1 MMNIVLSENK
11 FKQGQIYEA
20 KKKTRDILD
29 NGHFDDGGDFFIFCE
44 DGRCVRA
51 DEYGSYQWISK
62 LVGISPAEAGGFG
75 NSLYDMLSVMDH
87 YVRKTAH
94 FLEYALL
101 GVLVCRALGIDVKKK
116 AHLLGAAL
124 AFCSFYAVTDELH
137 QYFVPGRSCQIKDV
151 MIDSS
156 GALTGI
162 CFCMLAGFVLKK
174 IKNKRRNVRQK
185 NTPDV
190 RVF

>member
-1 MMNIVLSENK
+1 MMAVIFLFSAKTADASE
-11 FKQGQIYEA
+11 QMSMGV
-20 KKKTRDILD
+20 T
-29 NGHFDDGGDFFIFCE
+29 
-44 DGRCVRA
+44 
-51 DEYGSYQWISK
+51 QWISK

>member
-1 MMNIVLSENK
+1 MKIKRNRVISWTMVILMMAVIFLFSAKTADASE
-11 FKQGQIYEA
+11 QMSMGV
-20 KKKTRDILD
+20 T
-29 NGHFDDGGDFFIFCE
+29 
-44 DGRCVRA
+44 
-51 DEYGSYQWISK
+51 QWISK

-101 GVLVCRALGIDVKKK
+101 GVLVCLALGIDVKKK